1 MSENGQ
7 ANETEEKRWFRLDL
21 HPWVFSVAAALI
33 IFSVVFT
40 IFYQKHVG
48 GLFETL
54 QENIASVAGW
64 FFVMTMNIILV
75 YMVSLIFSRYK
86 DVRIGGDDAEPEFT
100 TMGWF
105 SMLFSAGMGI
115 GLLFYG
121 VAEPMFHFVASPLAE
136 PGTPEAARIAMDLS
150 FLHWGLHPWGIYSL
164 VGLSLAIFCFNK
176 GLPLSIRS
184 VFYPLLGDRIYGPI
198 GNVVDILATVATL
211 FGVAT
216 SLGLGV
222 QQVNAGLDHLFH
234 IGQSPAIQVLLIA
247 GITAVATW
255 SVVSGLDAGIRR
267 LSQLNLSLAAIL
279 LVFILILGPTIFIL
293 NALVENIG
301 FYIQHFPQ
309 LSTWNETYEQTNWQN
324 GWTVFY
330 WGWWIAW
337 SPFVGMF
344 IARVSYGRTVREFIL
359 GVLLVPTLLTFF
371 WITVFGNT
379 AINIEMFGAGDIAK
393 AVQENI
399 PVSLFVLLEHFPLS
413 WVTSILTILVIIT
426 FFVTSSDSGSM
437 VIDIIT
443 AGGNPDP
450 PVLQRLFWA
459 IIEGVVAAV
468 LLLGGGLVALQ
479 TAAITTGLPFAIVLL
494 FMCYSLWKGLSQY
507 TAPQGFVLPPY
518 EHGRPLRTRVTE
530 HTPATFGK
538 RFALFGTRKARGDR
552 GGKPGRGST
561 GGRQ

>member
-234 IGQSPAIQVLLIA
+234 IGQSPAIQVILIA

-459 IIEGVVAAV
+459 IMEGVVAAS
-468 LLLGGGLVALQ
+468 LLVGGGLVALQ
-479 TAAITTGLPFAIVLL
+479 TAAITTGLPFALVLL
-494 FMCYSLWKGLSQY
+494 VMAYSLRKGLAKY
-507 TAPQGFVLPPY
+507 IGTGGYFLPPY
-518 EHGRPLRTRVTE
+518 EHGTRLKTKVTYP
-530 HTPATFGK
+530 TP
-538 RFALFGTRKARGDR
+538 RKV
-552 GGKPGRGST
+552 GGKQLWIRKKAEKEK
-561 GGRQ
+561 QEK

>member
-7 ANETEEKRWFRLDL
+7 SNEVEEKRWLRIDL
-21 HPWVFSVAAALI
+21 HPWVFSIAAALI
-33 IFSVVFT
+33 IFSVAFT

-54 QENIASVAGW
+54 QTNIATVAGW
-64 FFVMTMNIILV
+64 FLVLTMNIILLYV
-75 YMVSLIFSRYK
+75 VSLVFSRYS
-86 DVRIGGDDAEPEFT
+86 DVRIGGEDARPEFST
-100 TMGWF
+100 LGWF

-164 VGLSLAIFCFNK
+164 VGLSLAFFCFNK

-184 VFYPLLGDRIYGPI
+184 IFYPLLGDRIYGPI
-198 GNVVDILATVATL
+198 GNAIDILATVATL

-234 IGQSPAIQVLLIA
+234 IGQNTTIQVLLIT

-255 SVVSGLDAGIRR
+255 SVVSGLDGGIRR
-267 LSQLNLSLAAIL
+267 ISQLNISLAAL
-279 LVFILILGPTIFIL
+279 LLLFVLVLGPTIFIM
-293 NALVENIG
+293 NALIENIG
-301 FYIQHFPQ
+301 YYIQHLPQ
-309 LSTWNETYEQTNWQN
+309 LATWNETYEDTSWQN

-344 IARVSYGRTVREFIL
+344 IARVSYGRTLREFIM
-359 GVLLVPTLLTFF
+359 GVLLVPTLITFF

-399 PVSLFVLLEHFPLS
+399 PVSLFVLLEHFPLK
-413 WVTSILTILVIIT
+413 WLTSGLAILVIIT

-443 AGGNPDP
+443 SGGNPDP

-459 IIEGVVAAV
+459 ILEGVVAAT
-468 LLLGGGLVALQ
+468 LLVGGGLVALQ
-479 TAAITTGLPFAIVLL
+479 TAAITTGLPFALVLL
-494 FMCYSLWKGLSQY
+494 VMTFSLRKGLKTY
-507 TAPQGFVLPPY
+507 VATKGYFLPPY
-518 EHGRPLRTRVTE
+518 EHGTRLKTKIT
-530 HTPATFGK
+530 HPTPATV
-538 RFALFGTRKARGDR
+538 
-552 GGKPGRGST
+552 
-561 GGRQ
+561 GGRRLWVRRKPEQEK